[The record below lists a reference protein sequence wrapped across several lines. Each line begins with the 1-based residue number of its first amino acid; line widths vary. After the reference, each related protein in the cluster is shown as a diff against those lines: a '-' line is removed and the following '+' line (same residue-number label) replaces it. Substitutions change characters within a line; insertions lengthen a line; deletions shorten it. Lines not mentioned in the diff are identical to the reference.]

1 VILTPNTDTLT
12 SEPTS
17 DLHPSTDLDPACLD
31 AGRGVV
37 FAALPRVPLLI
48 QVLILILISRDIY
61 RSLASRSIF
70 FSEYLRTLHLAS
82 PHLDLVS
89 WTKSIAALLGLHQSH
104 LNLLHHQHCFT
115 SPLLLPPGLLADLA
129 PHLRTFTRI
138 DNGRIPS
145 SLRYPPPTP

>member
-1 VILTPNTDTLT
+1 MNINGSEISAIAIYTIDSLRMVSRHTFSARSRTETFPLDKHDKIVRTSSETLLITVILTPNTDTLT
-12 SEPTS
+12 IEPTS

-61 RSLASRSIF
+61 RPLASRSIF

-82 PHLDLVS
+82 TLY
-89 WTKSIAALLGLHQSH
+89 LG
-104 LNLLHHQHCFT
+104 
-115 SPLLLPPGLLADLA
+115 
-129 PHLRTFTRI
+129 
-138 DNGRIPS
+138 S
-145 SLRYPPPTP
+145 SR